1 LATLTHRE
9 KCYDKVLQVRGHK
22 STLLLGDKTFKVLPK
37 LLWDCDA
44 VRTGY
49 CTTNADVVQTE
60 AADAPCGANSGHK
73 FFVHDISRLHHA
85 C

>member
-1 LATLTHRE
+1 
-9 KCYDKVLQVRGHK
+9 VRGHK

-44 VRTGY
+44 ARTGY

-60 AADAPCGANSGHK
+60 AADAVQTAGTNFLSTTSLDCTTLVKN
-73 FFVHDISRLHHA
+73 VVNLIV
-85 C
+85 